1 MHDQIWKSNHIKRI
15 SYNILGMLTPSS
27 VAGMQ
32 LIMWGEIM
40 IAQLWIG
47 QVNVV
52 VSLVSIRIS
61 ISWSNTEDFQ

>member
-1 MHDQIWKSNHIKRI
+1 MIKSGRATTLKRI
-15 SYNILGMLTPSS
+15 SYDILGMLTPSS

-40 IAQLWIG
+40 IAQLWVG

-52 VSLVSIRIS
+52 VSLVSIRIA